1 MQAADIVNLLVSFS
15 IAVARR
21 DAQLYL
27 RQPQGRRDCAAA
39 ARYLCSWALEL
50 VQQEEVV
57 LPMQDVC
64 AMANALPGL
73 QRALGSNDSVFRLA
87 HATARQA
94 AARIRQGEAH
104 APPIV
109 RSWCDL
115 LYGLTKAG
123 LVVNTELNASLAAVK
138 EHSPDLQYLLDQGAQ
153 QLPALLEKDGAVAQD
168 VSMTLLAY
176 AYAGYTG
183 DLGPVTQALA
193 SNLRACL
200 QRAAPQGITN
210 ILWALGKLCSMQ
222 QPGAYNREVFSYL
235 VSQVCS
241 HVQARD
247 AKVTAQDISNTVY
260 GCALAGHTEG
270 VPQLLDAVCQM
281 PEVLESTNPQ
291 DWSNTIWAVAT
302 LHDSA
307 VEQGDRQLA
316 DAFRGY
322 GHKLLSACASTPGA
336 LRGATPQ
343 ALSNVLWAASDLR
356 WYNQRFFTDTAAA
369 LLTAGMDVT
378 PQNLSNMLLACAV
391 CAHWDSHVHQLLVSV
406 TSYDLQDFS
415 EQGITNT
422 LYTWAVLTCI
432 AREAGAGQQQVQELG
447 QVAGALFEEAWRRWE
462 QNHGVC
468 NEVSLCQ
475 LFQAHMYAE
484 HLGLPQR
491 LEGELLSKARDAWC
505 TWSHTTSRGQQE
517 VNSTLQQMGYTTEPH
532 ATTADGLFRP
542 DITITNGTSR
552 SMAVEFDGPHHYV
565 REHRG
570 NGTAIDR
577 LNGPT
582 RLRNVLLRPRSPGG
596 VLFIPVNEWAPAFK
610 AGQQREYLRKALA
623 DPLSLK
629 APGQSDAI
637 TWTGSHRGAHHTPA
651 QAQPSGDQG
660 STSDACRESH
670 PSSMPAAADRSHG
683 FNPDDIE
690 ADRRQLE
697 QALHGREEQLP
708 DKH

>member
-1 MQAADIVNLLVSFS
+1 
-15 IAVARR
+15 
-21 DAQLYL
+21 
-27 RQPQGRRDCAAA
+27 
-39 ARYLCSWALEL
+39 
-50 VQQEEVV
+50 VQQEHAV

-64 AMANALPGL
+64 AVANALPGL
-73 QRALGSNDSVFRLA
+73 QRALASNDSVLPLA
-87 HATARQA
+87 RAIARHA
-94 AARIRQGEAH
+94 AARIQQGDAY
-104 APPIV
+104 APPFV

-123 LVVNTELNASLAAVK
+123 LVVNTDLNASLATVK
-138 EHSPDLQYLLDQGAQ
+138 EHSSDLQYLLGQGAQ
-153 QLPALLEKDGAVAQD
+153 QLPALLQEDGSVAQD

-176 AYAGYTG
+176 VYAGYTG

-193 SNLRACL
+193 SNLEECL
-200 QRAAPQGITN
+200 QRAAPQGISN

-222 QPGAYNREVFSYL
+222 QGMRQRPGVQPGAYNREVFSYL
-235 VSQVCS
+235 LTLLSRQ
-241 HVQARD
+241 VQASHPQLSTQ
-247 AKVTAQDISNTVY
+247 AISNAVY

-270 VPQLLDAVCQM
+270 LPQLLDAICQR
-281 PEVLESTNPQ
+281 PEVMEKAEPQ
-291 DWSNTIWAVAT
+291 HWANTVWAAAT
-302 LHDSA
+302 MLKSA
-307 VEQGDRQLA
+307 VKQGDTQLTV
-316 DAFRGY
+316 AFRSY
-322 GHKLLSACASTPGA
+322 GQKLLSACASSPGA
-336 LRGATPQ
+336 LQGAKPQ
-343 ALSNVLWAASDLR
+343 HLSNLLWAASNLS
-356 WYNQRFFTDTAAA
+356 WYDQNLFSNAAAA
-369 LLTAGMDVT
+369 LLRAMSDGMGIT
-378 PQNLSNMLLACAV
+378 PQQLSNTLLGCAG
-391 CAHWDSHVHQLLVSV
+391 CAHWGNDVHQLLVSV
-406 TSYDLQDFS
+406 TSYDLHDFS

-422 LYTWAVLTCI
+422 LYSWAVLTCI

-447 QVAGALFEEAWRRWE
+447 QVAGALFEEAGRRWE

-517 VNSTLQQMGYTTEPH
+517 VNSTLQQMGYTTGPH

-542 DITITNGTSR
+542 DITITELPNGTSR
-552 SMAVEFDGPHHYV
+552 SVAVEFDGPSHYV

-582 RLRNVLLRPRSPGG
+582 RLRNVLLRPRCPDGL
-596 VLFIPVNEWAPAFK
+596 LFIPVDDWDAAKK
-610 AGQQREYLRKALA
+610 AGQQQEYLSKALA
-623 DPLSLK
+623 DALSLK

-637 TWTGSHRGAHHTPA
+637 TWTGSHMGAQHTPA
-651 QAQPSGDQG
+651 QAQPSGAQG
-660 STSDACRESH
+660 STSDACQGSQA
-670 PSSMPAAADRSHG
+670 SSMPGAADRLHG

-697 QALHGREEQLP
+697 QALQGREKQLP